1 MEYFKSVFKYNQKGI
16 TLISLV
22 ITIIVLIILAT
33 VSINMVVGENGLI
46 KRTEKVAESY
56 KITSERE
63 YLELNVLSVQLD
75 NYVENVSTEKLGE
88 TLNTRNLDNSLN
100 WHIIK
105 VNDKSYET
113 GWNYV
118 EKGTEL
124 PDYGKTEYN
133 WLINYETGEIIQLEE
148 NNYISLSAGDMLAVK
163 DSLIINV
170 DSSIV
175 DENVA
180 NNEDSL
186 EKQLGENVELVNF
199 EYTENS
205 GLTSTSF
212 NFDGV
217 NDYIKVKYDKKEQ
230 KEALANRGFTFEFYG
245 IWDGGTTSHNESSA
259 HKGIFCYWN
268 GEESKQ
274 AQFRFGINEE
284 WKEISWNA
292 STAPK
297 ELSDF
302 SQTKSTAHNILYP
315 IDLEKLKNGIYIT
328 VTLDTSSSYKVSNG
342 IFKPRADEYFPKIDY
357 DTITKEGEYYK
368 QTVYVNGNVLYEGDY
383 NKKNWNYFITN
394 ELENLKYF
402 CIGRS
407 SMGND
412 GWWHYSKMNAYCL
425 RLYSRALTEDEV
437 NKNYEKSVQ
446 YHSLIES
453 K

>member
-88 TLNTRNLDNSLN
+88 TLNTRNLDNSSN

-170 DSSIV
+170 D
-175 DENVA
+175 
-180 NNEDSL
+180 
-186 EKQLGENVELVNF
+186 
-199 EYTENS
+199 
-205 GLTSTSF
+205 
-212 NFDGV
+212 
-217 NDYIKVKYDKKEQ
+217 
-230 KEALANRGFTFEFYG
+230 
-245 IWDGGTTSHNESSA
+245 
-259 HKGIFCYWN
+259 
-268 GEESKQ
+268 
-274 AQFRFGINEE
+274 
-284 WKEISWNA
+284 
-292 STAPK
+292 
-297 ELSDF
+297 
-302 SQTKSTAHNILYP
+302 
-315 IDLEKLKNGIYIT
+315 
-328 VTLDTSSSYKVSNG
+328 
-342 IFKPRADEYFPKIDY
+342 
-357 DTITKEGEYYK
+357 
-368 QTVYVNGNVLYEGDY
+368 
-383 NKKNWNYFITN
+383 
-394 ELENLKYF
+394 
-402 CIGRS
+402 
-407 SMGND
+407 
-412 GWWHYSKMNAYCL
+412 
-425 RLYSRALTEDEV
+425 
-437 NKNYEKSVQ
+437 
-446 YHSLIES
+446 
-453 K
+453 

>member
-175 DENVA
+175 DENVV

-199 EYTENS
+199 DYNKNS

-217 NDYIKVKYDKKEQ
+217 NDYIKVQYDKKEQ
-230 KEALANRGFTFEFYG
+230 KEALAQRGFTFEFYG
-245 IWDGGTTSHNESSA
+245 IWDGGTTDNRYSA
-259 HKGIFCYWN
+259 DYKGLFCYWN
-268 GEESKQ
+268 GDEDKQ
-274 AQFRFGINEE
+274 AKFRFGIVDSG
-284 WKEISWNA
+284 KQIKWNVGTG
-292 STAPK
+292 S
-297 ELSDF
+297 LHYSDF
-302 SQTKSTAHNILYP
+302 YQDDGAPWNIKYNISSSEFKKGTP
-315 IDLEKLKNGIYIT
+315 SYIT
-328 VTLDTSSSYKVSNG
+328 ITLDT
-342 IFKPRADEYFPKIDY
+342 
-357 DTITKEGEYYK
+357 TKEY
-368 QTVYVNGNVLYEGDY
+368 D
-383 NKKNWNYFITN
+383 
-394 ELENLKYF
+394 
-402 CIGRS
+402 
-407 SMGND
+407 
-412 GWWHYSKMNAYCL
+412 A
-425 RLYSRALTEDEV
+425 EV
-437 NKNYEKSVQ
+437 NRRKRKI
-446 YHSLIES
+446 L
-453 K
+453 

>member
-1 MEYFKSVFKYNQKGI
+1 MKGLKITKSRDRGI
-16 TLISLV
+16 TLIALV
-22 ITIIVLIILAT
+22 VTIIVLIILAT

-46 KRTEKVAESY
+46 KRAEKVAESY
-56 KITSERE
+56 KISSERE

-88 TLNTRNLDNSLN
+88 TLNTRNLDNSSN

-180 NNEDSL
+180 NSKDSL

-199 EYTENS
+199 DYTENS

-217 NDYIKVKYDKKEQ
+217 DDYIKVQYDKKEE

-245 IWDGGTTSHNESSA
+245 IWNGGTSYKGENQIFPESPYR
-259 HKGIFCYWN
+259 GLFCYWN
-268 GEESKQ
+268 GVENEQ
-274 AQFRFGINEE
+274 ALFRFGMWNSSIMWNTGFIQNTFSDYSDSKEGPWNIRYDNIGNLNE
-284 WKEISWNA
+284 
-292 STAPK
+292 
-297 ELSDF
+297 D
-302 SQTKSTAHNILYP
+302 
-315 IDLEKLKNGIYIT
+315 IYIT
-328 VTLDTSSSYKVSNG
+328 ITLDTSNAYEKSSGQYENCESFMTGTKNG
-342 IFKPRADEYFPKIDY
+342 EF
-357 DTITKEGEYYK
+357 YK
-368 QTVYVNGNVLYEGDY
+368 QAVYINGKKLYEGDY
-383 NKKNWNYFITN
+383 NKKQWDDFITN
-394 ELENLKYF
+394 SLQKLNCF

-407 SMGND
+407 SMTNH

-425 RLYSRALTEDEV
+425 RLYSRALSEEEV
-437 NKNYEKSVQ
+437 NKNYEKSIA
-446 YHSLIES
+446 YHSILQ
-453 K
+453 KK